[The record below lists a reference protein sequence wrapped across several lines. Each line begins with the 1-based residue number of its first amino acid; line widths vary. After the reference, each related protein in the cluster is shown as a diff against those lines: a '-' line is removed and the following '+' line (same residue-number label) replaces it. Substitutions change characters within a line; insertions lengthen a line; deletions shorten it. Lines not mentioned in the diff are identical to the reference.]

1 MNKKSDNHAPYVIV
15 FTVIG
20 IGLLFVG
27 LLELSGLMTYRPNRQ
42 PLGVT
47 PWLIA
52 GIICLLIAYTN
63 SG

>member
-1 MNKKSDNHAPYVIV
+1 MIV

-52 GIICLLIAYTN
+52 GIICLLIAYML
-63 SG
+63 SKRRK

>member
-1 MNKKSDNHAPYVIV
+1 MIV

-27 LLELSGLMTYRPNRQ
+27 LPELSGLMTYRPNCQ
-42 PLGVT
+42 SLGVT

-52 GIICLLIAYTN
+52 EIICLLIAYML
-63 SG
+63 SKRRK